1 MTFFDIFIDMNS
13 SLNKLLFESIKQIL
27 KEETQN
33 IDQFIE
39 ELNKKHPMSDELKQF
54 VRKAIVDSGCQ
65 KIEFNNLNMG
75 VGVALHD
82 KVIINKQILNSNLE
96 QILFVVFHELA
107 HQWQFKKLGKEKM
120 YEFYLGEISLD
131 DAARFMLKVE
141 NVADEFGI
149 RKIREAQAKNLID
162 KSFRPKGA
170 YDNVSIDQIKP
181 MLEFLKKEIKKKNI
195 TSPEQLSEFMYN
207 KLTNTLFDR
216 IVNFFK

>member
-1 MTFFDIFIDMNS
+1 MNS

-75 VGVALHD
+75 AGVALHD

-120 YEFYLGEISLD
+120 YEFYLGETSSD

-170 YDNVSIDQIKP
+170 YDNVTIDQIKP

-195 TSPEQLSEFMYN
+195 SSPEQLSEFMYN

>member
-1 MTFFDIFIDMNS
+1 MNS

-39 ELNKKHPMSDELKQF
+39 ELSKKHPMSDELKQF

-75 VGVALHD
+75 AGVALHD
-82 KVIINKQILNSNLE
+82 KVVINRQVLNMSLE

-120 YEFYLGEISLD
+120 YDFYLGETSAD
-131 DAARFMLKVE
+131 DAARFLLKVE

-181 MLEFLKKEIKKKNI
+181 MLDYFKKEIKKKNI

-216 IVNFFK
+216 IMSFFK

>member
-1 MTFFDIFIDMNS
+1 MNS

-39 ELNKKHPMSDELKQF
+39 ELSKKHPMSDELKQF

-75 VGVALHD
+75 AGVALHD
-82 KVIINKQILNSNLE
+82 KVIINRQILNSNLE

-107 HQWQFKKLGKEKM
+107 HQWQFKKYGKEKM
-120 YEFYLGEISLD
+120 YDFYLGETSSD
-131 DAARFMLKVE
+131 DAARFMLKTE

-170 YDNVSIDQIKP
+170 YDNVTIDQIKP

>member
-1 MTFFDIFIDMNS
+1 MNS

-39 ELNKKHPMSDELKQF
+39 ELSKKHPMSDELKQF

-75 VGVALHD
+75 AGVALHD
-82 KVIINKQILNSNLE
+82 KVIINRQILNSNLE

-107 HQWQFKKLGKEKM
+107 HQWQFKKYGKEKM
-120 YEFYLGEISLD
+120 YEFYLGETSAD
-131 DAARFMLKVE
+131 DAARFMLKTE

-170 YDNVSIDQIKP
+170 YDNVTIDQIKP

>member
-1 MTFFDIFIDMNS
+1 
-13 SLNKLLFESIKQIL
+13 
-27 KEETQN
+27 
-33 IDQFIE
+33 
-39 ELNKKHPMSDELKQF
+39 MSDELKQF

-75 VGVALHD
+75 AGVALHD
-82 KVIINKQILNSNLE
+82 KVIINRQILNSNLE

-107 HQWQFKKLGKEKM
+107 HQWQFKKYGKEKM
-120 YEFYLGEISLD
+120 YDFYLGETSSD
-131 DAARFMLKVE
+131 DAARFMLKTE

-170 YDNVSIDQIKP
+170 YDNVTIDQIKP

-195 TSPEQLSEFMYN
+195 SSPEQLSEFMYN